1 MRLELR
7 MALEGGDNM
16 ELILENFLE
25 LYPLSIIV
33 HVVGRKREEVNNET
47 GSQQRWPEVESCL
60 CVSANMFFCC
70 KSDSFYLMES
80 HLEVVLFAQ

>member
-1 MRLELR
+1 

-47 GSQQRWPEVESCL
+47 GSQQR
-60 CVSANMFFCC
+60 
-70 KSDSFYLMES
+70 
-80 HLEVVLFAQ
+80 